1 MALLDD
7 VKQALRINN
16 TAMDTEVLDLI
27 ESAKFEMKN
36 LNINIEKT
44 ITIIENQTPEPTEE
58 VPNPEPILIEV
69 EAMDPLI
76 KRAIT
81 LYCKG
86 HFGYDNPDAE
96 RFIASYEKLRD
107 HLSLST
113 DYQMAVVT
121 DE

>member
-1 MALLDD
+1 MLEDA
-7 VKQALRINN
+7 KKALRINN
-16 TAMDTEVLDLI
+16 TAMDLEVTDLI
-27 ESAKFEMKN
+27 DAAKMDMK
-36 LNINIEKT
+36 LLDINIEKT

-76 KRAIT
+76 KRAII

-107 HLSLST
+107 HLSLSS
-113 DYQMAVVT
+113 DYQVVV
-121 DE
+121 E

>member
-76 KRAIT
+76 KRAII
-81 LYCKG
+81 LYCKA
-86 HFGYDNPDAE
+86 HYGYENAEAE
-96 RFIASYEKLRD
+96 RFAKSYEMLII

>member
-69 EAMDPLI
+69 EAIDPLI
-76 KRAIT
+76 KRAII
-81 LYCKG
+81 LYCKA
-86 HFGYDNPDAE
+86 HYGYENAEAE
-96 RFIASYEKLRD
+96 RFAKSYEMLII